1 MRDDQMQLLSIRVR
15 RALRAASLVAALAA
29 PATLAACS
37 DFLTAKNP
45 GAVEEPR
52 LSDTTMIDL
61 MVNGVI
67 GEFQGGSGSGYAWL
81 AYYSAIYTDELR
93 NHHVFFEE
101 GLFDQRRVNPDN
113 GTYSFFL
120 YTPLQRARWL
130 ADSVA
135 GRIQALK
142 GDAAA
147 TDIRLARAYGY
158 AGHSLILLGELLCE
172 TPVPVGERYG
182 VPLPSDQVLALAV
195 QRFDSAIKISRA
207 ARAAAAALPPTSVT
221 AAAITRADSIVNWA
235 LVGAARASLQ
245 RNDKAKALEYARQVA
260 GMGTTADF
268 EFRVYFNESTAN
280 GIYNIDRERLSGG
293 AGVTTGSVSGTNFI
307 SLDDA
312 RVPHPLTTAGA
323 PQAEVATGG
332 SWVVPNSPP
341 SFSSFNNTKAG
352 ADFVYGGWI
361 RIASLLEAK
370 YIIAEAEGPT
380 AANIA
385 FLESRRTAFP
395 SSTTPTPVDATNF
408 FASLREQRRRDFYL
422 DGHRM
427 GDLRRYEKQQGV
439 DLWPSGSFFGST
451 TIQYNTQKCW
461 PLTLAEATNNPM
473 VPKPYTPPNGP

>member
-1 MRDDQMQLLSIRVR
+1 MAGA
-15 RALRAASLVAALAA
+15 RARAASMGAALAVA
-29 PATLAACS
+29 GAIAGCQ
-37 DFLTAKNP
+37 DFLTAHNP
-45 GAVEEPR
+45 NAIEADR
-52 LSDTTMIDL
+52 LADTAMIDL

-81 AYYSAIYTDELR
+81 SYYSAIYTDELR

-120 YTPLQRARWL
+120 YTPLQRTRWL

-135 GRIQALK
+135 GRIRALK
-142 GDAAA
+142 GDEANS
-147 TDIRLARAYGY
+147 DIRLARTYAY

-172 TPVPVGERYG
+172 SPVAIGEKYG
-182 VPLPSDQVLALAV
+182 VPLSSDDVLAQAV
-195 QRFDSAIKISRA
+195 NRFDQAISIARA
-207 ARAAAAALPPTSVT
+207 ARTAAAALPAGT
-221 AAAITRADSIVNWA
+221 ARTVAIQRADSVTNWA

-245 RNDKAKALEYARQVA
+245 RNDKPKALEYARQVA
-260 GMGTTADF
+260 GMGTTNDF
-268 EFRVYFNESTAN
+268 EFRAYFNESTAN
-280 GIYNIDRERLSGG
+280 GIQNIDRDRLSGG
-293 AGVTTGSVSGTNFI
+293 AGVTTGSVSGTNYI

-312 RVPHPLTTAGA
+312 RVPHPLTETGT

-341 SFSSFNNTKAG
+341 SFSSFNNTKTG
-352 ADFVYGGWI
+352 ADFTYGGWI
-361 RIASLLEAK
+361 RIASLLEAR

-380 AANIA
+380 AQNIA
-385 FLESRRTAFP
+385 FIESRRIAFP
-395 SSTTPTPVDATNF
+395 SSTTPDPVTATNF
-408 FASLREQRRRDFYL
+408 MASLREQRRRDFYL

-427 GDLRRYEKQQGV
+427 GDLRRYERQQGV

>member
-1 MRDDQMQLLSIRVR
+1 MRPFSNRFGRAR
-15 RALRAASLVAALAA
+15 RAAFLAAALVAPAALAG
-29 PATLAACS
+29 CK
-37 DFLTAKNP
+37 DFLTARNP

-52 LSDTTMIDL
+52 LADSSMIDL

-67 GEFQGGSGSGYAWL
+67 GEFQGGSQSGYAWL

-135 GRIQALK
+135 GRIRALK
-142 GDAAA
+142 GDAAG
-147 TDIRLARAYGY
+147 TDIRLARTYGY
-158 AGHSLILLGELLCE
+158 AGHALILLGELLCE
-172 TPVPVGERYG
+172 SPVPVGERYAA
-182 VPLPSDQVLALAV
+182 PLPSDQVLALAV

-207 ARAAAAALPPTSVT
+207 VRAAAAALPPTTAT
-221 AAAITRADSIVNWA
+221 AAAMTRADSITNWA

-245 RNDKAKALEYARQVA
+245 RNDKPKALEYARQVA
-260 GMGTTADF
+260 GMGTSNDF
-268 EFRVYFNESTAN
+268 EFRVYFNETAAN
-280 GIYNIDRERLSGG
+280 GIYNLYRDRVSGG
-293 AGVTTGSVSGTNFI
+293 AGVTTGSVSGTNYI
-307 SLDDA
+307 ALDDA
-312 RVPHPLTTAGA
+312 RVPHPLTATGA

-332 SWVVPNSPP
+332 SFVVPNSGP
-341 SFSSFNNTKAG
+341 SFSSFNGTKTG
-352 ADFVYGGWI
+352 ADFTYGGWM
-361 RIASLLEAK
+361 RIASLLEAR

-380 AANIA
+380 PENIA
-385 FLESRRTAFP
+385 FIESRRTLFP
-395 SSTTPTPVDATNF
+395 STTTPTPVDATNF
-408 FASLREQRRRDFYL
+408 MASLREQRRRDFYL

-427 GDLRRYEKQQGV
+427 GDLRRYERQQGV
-439 DLWPSGSFFGST
+439 DLWPSGAYFT
-451 TIQYNTQKCW
+451 PPTQYGTQKCW